1 MCTHPLAAGF
11 GPYMASLAEAPLSV
25 KWGRHQAGRKDE
37 SHMEGEQG
45 EADTGEDVGVIHG
58 HETQNTAKAT
68 AHGAGHSQGA

>member
-1 MCTHPLAAGF
+1 
-11 GPYMASLAEAPLSV
+11 
-25 KWGRHQAGRKDE
+25 
-37 SHMEGEQG
+37 MEGEQG